1 VCVCE
6 CVCVCVCVQLA
17 AALSAST
24 GKTVLPL
31 ARLWSTCSCMA
42 AALSASTGKTVEYV
56 TVQLPYDAV
65 KASFIEKGWPAW
77 QVGGLL
83 ELFRAVDAGAYGF
96 GLGDYNAITGKEPT
110 TVAQFV
116 EGHWRQ

>member
-1 VCVCE
+1 MHVRR
-6 CVCVCVCVQLA
+6 VCVQLA

-24 GKTVLPL
+24 GKTV
-31 ARLWSTCSCMA
+31 
-42 AALSASTGKTVEYV
+42 EY
-56 TVQLPYDAV
+56 VQLPYDAV

-83 ELFRAVDAGAYGF
+83 ELFKAVDAGAYGF
-96 GLGDYNAITGKEPT
+96 GLGDYTAITGKEPT

-116 EGHWRQ
+116 EAVKGGFL